1 MHLYFSWMFSLAL
14 RTDITPMWTGFNTL
28 IFYDN
33 SPVQKVSYLTPI
45 NLSPTNTSVVY
56 ETLLMSNKV
65 AEECYVKYV
74 HVTYDLQIAKVAFS
88 IQSTEQPV
96 FDNLFMHLGMFHAM
110 IAYVKTIGKFI
121 DNCGL
126 INVMKS
132 SGLIASGS
140 LNGFLLGTHLNRC
153 RRLHPIVSAGLQIV
167 HFKTFLDKEKI
178 IISDLIMEQIN
189 NLTNSKSTNP
199 QIESEELLDL
209 LERYEIYRN
218 QTLEE
223 RHGKIAQFYAI
234 YIYIYINLLIN
245 VENIHPGL
253 TAELESEFIGIRRT
267 DKPFC
272 RIPIDL
278 TLEQTINADA
288 LRNISSMTN
297 SISARQRWAK
307 SHALRTADI
316 SHVLN
321 DVKLKAPEKVST
333 DLKKSVMS
341 KNNQQISNFLTSL
354 NKYINPFDSTLDHD
368 KLYNITSGKNA
379 APEIEEFL
387 LNVEKIGDDARKTF
401 ITECIEYPERYSLP
415 IKRQKV
421 QTFVNTVKKKKV
433 AVSGRVQEKILS
445 SLCKISATGI
455 DVIFDRQFIPSI
467 NDTNK
472 CISGRS
478 EREFK
483 ILGSNQVR
491 PSDFAKEMKNSKFKE
506 ALISFFLK
514 HWQESDYNILG
525 DKIININFDVLR
537 WP

>member
-1 MHLYFSWMFSLAL
+1 
-14 RTDITPMWTGFNTL
+14 
-28 IFYDN
+28 
-33 SPVQKVSYLTPI
+33 
-45 NLSPTNTSVVY
+45 
-56 ETLLMSNKV
+56 
-65 AEECYVKYV
+65 
-74 HVTYDLQIAKVAFS
+74 
-88 IQSTEQPV
+88 
-96 FDNLFMHLGMFHAM
+96 
-110 IAYVKTIGKFI
+110 
-121 DNCGL
+121 
-126 INVMKS
+126 
-132 SGLIASGS
+132 
-140 LNGFLLGTHLNRC
+140 
-153 RRLHPIVSAGLQIV
+153 
-167 HFKTFLDKEKI
+167 
-178 IISDLIMEQIN
+178 MEQIN

-223 RHGKIAQFYAI
+223 RH
-234 YIYIYINLLIN
+234 
-245 VENIHPGL
+245 
-253 TAELESEFIGIRRT
+253 
-267 DKPFC
+267 
-272 RIPIDL
+272 
-278 TLEQTINADA
+278 
-288 LRNISSMTN
+288 
-297 SISARQRWAK
+297 
-307 SHALRTADI
+307 
-316 SHVLN
+316 
-321 DVKLKAPEKVST
+321 
-333 DLKKSVMS
+333 
-341 KNNQQISNFLTSL
+341 
-354 NKYINPFDSTLDHD
+354 DHD

-433 AVSGRVQEKILS
+433 AVSGRVQEKTLQNLYIVDGLLFINSLKEIPRTFGDLSKKILS